1 MAYSTERINTPV
13 SNGEL
18 ERRWAA
24 VRAAMKERKIDALLM
39 QNNND
44 HMGGYVKYFTDL
56 PATFGYPVTVVF
68 PREDRM
74 SVISQGPIVET
85 LGIMVT
91 ASLFYE
97 QGRLSK
103 ADFESVQHVVRTY
116 QTIDDAAANVLARE
130 ALVRALERDRNP
142 PDRNSSAALP

>member
-1 MAYSTERINTPV
+1 MNGVRSLPKFALAVALSLQLAGCAIFTETYGIQEVDNWATENEPLARAGKIKWSQFYVQYLDKVSATP
-13 SNGEL
+13 
-18 ERRWAA
+18 
-24 VRAAMKERKIDALLM
+24 
-39 QNNND
+39 
-44 HMGGYVKYFTDL
+44 
-56 PATFGYPVTVVF
+56 
-68 PREDRM
+68 
-74 SVISQGPIVET
+74 VISQGPIVET